1 VQKDMR
7 LSIFVPFASFV
18 QASSEFYCL
27 GDADKGATTVS
38 LTSDE
43 SYCRLRPRD
52 DVPHK
57 VRLKMAGLSDTN
69 ACTEDEDRIFITSN
83 GSLLG
88 PLCPKTQE
96 KHILDWFKEEVDKE
110 SIYDAIFDATETTM
124 IFVPGNKGDSSAQQV
139 MIKVAWENLDKRLS
153 SDKTTKSSASKQYVP
168 TCPISTFTESFFQA
182 AKAKLAKVPKKIVRK
197 MGIKFNELYDNFDDH
212 SEFCQEDALAVD
224 CSIFEEND
232 GGTKLGIY
240 TALRQIVKHITP
252 ECSTDYVKGFKEDL
266 ENLRE
271 ILGYEEIDETTT
283 LPSTIENFTTIDFST
298 TTTAVDVTTTTSS
311 TSTTMTPTTTT
322 SSTTSTLTTTT
333 IYIQSTST
341 STSTTTSPTTTKAP
355 TSTTDYTT
363 TQTSTTT
370 HPPTALPLEITT
382 ELLKTPEEERFSPS
396 HRGDSISS
404 SGKSMCKIRNMP
416 ERFMTIFSARAHD
429 IRKPDFR
436 IVKKAVAS
444 VSKSFKYCDQGLVLC
459 DLIQMNRKMHGCQFI
474 KSLDKVVQFLSFEGS
489 CSQDWLNDVAQKIEN
504 AQKVFDMDNCPAN
517 QETLPIAKRKDMNQ
531 KFFAN
536 EKITLQEALLEV
548 ADRKVPLSHRSWMP
562 KIRLTMKSALAALEN
577 PEDAL
582 TIAESDVCSM
592 PHNLLQSHCGIIF
605 TRFIDSLRGDS
616 SASEQTVEMTSGM
629 MARVLRKFRLENR
642 TSKEVKIS
650 CTDLR
655 IQRNMRTS
663 YLEIADSVYRMI
675 RINNSR

>member
-1 VQKDMR
+1 M
-7 LSIFVPFASFV
+7 
-18 QASSEFYCL
+18 
-27 GDADKGATTVS
+27 
-38 LTSDE
+38 
-43 SYCRLRPRD
+43 
-52 DVPHK
+52 
-57 VRLKMAGLSDTN
+57 
-69 ACTEDEDRIFITSN
+69 
-83 GSLLG
+83 
-88 PLCPKTQE
+88 
-96 KHILDWFKEEVDKE
+96 
-110 SIYDAIFDATETTM
+110 
-124 IFVPGNKGDSSAQQV
+124 
-139 MIKVAWENLDKRLS
+139 
-153 SDKTTKSSASKQYVP
+153 
-168 TCPISTFTESFFQA
+168 
-182 AKAKLAKVPKKIVRK
+182 
-197 MGIKFNELYDNFDDH
+197 
-212 SEFCQEDALAVD
+212 
-224 CSIFEEND
+224 
-232 GGTKLGIY
+232 
-240 TALRQIVKHITP
+240 KHITP

-271 ILGYEEIDETTT
+271 ILGYEEIDETTK

-341 STSTTTSPTTTKAP
+341 STSSTISSTTTKAP

-531 KFFAN
+531 KFFTN

>member
-1 VQKDMR
+1 
-7 LSIFVPFASFV
+7 
-18 QASSEFYCL
+18 
-27 GDADKGATTVS
+27 
-38 LTSDE
+38 
-43 SYCRLRPRD
+43 
-52 DVPHK
+52 
-57 VRLKMAGLSDTN
+57 
-69 ACTEDEDRIFITSN
+69 
-83 GSLLG
+83 
-88 PLCPKTQE
+88 
-96 KHILDWFKEEVDKE
+96 
-110 SIYDAIFDATETTM
+110 
-124 IFVPGNKGDSSAQQV
+124 

-252 ECSTDYVKGFKEDL
+252 ECSADYVKGFKEDL

-271 ILGYEEIDETTT
+271 ILGYEEIDETTK

-298 TTTAVDVTTTTSS
+298 STTAVDVTTTTST

-341 STSTTTSPTTTKAP
+341 STSSTTSSTTTKAP

-382 ELLKTPEEERFSPS
+382 ELLKTPEEERFSQS

-429 IRKPDFR
+429 IQKPDFR

-444 VSKSFKYCDQGLVLC
+444 VSKSFKCKLVIIYKDLFTNLDCDQGLVLC

-474 KSLDKVVQFLSFEGS
+474 KSLHKVVQFLSFEGS

-536 EKITLQEALLEV
+536 EKITLQ
-548 ADRKVPLSHRSWMP
+548 
-562 KIRLTMKSALAALEN
+562 
-577 PEDAL
+577 
-582 TIAESDVCSM
+582 
-592 PHNLLQSHCGIIF
+592 
-605 TRFIDSLRGDS
+605 
-616 SASEQTVEMTSGM
+616 
-629 MARVLRKFRLENR
+629 
-642 TSKEVKIS
+642 VKIFIKS
-650 CTDLR
+650 
-655 IQRNMRTS
+655 
-663 YLEIADSVYRMI
+663 
-675 RINNSR
+675 